1 MNIFTSF
8 IQKSGLDFKQYQ
20 YDGVKWAI
28 ENELSKEKMVSHNRI
43 KGGFIADEMGL
54 GKTIT
59 MLGIIFANFMMK
71 TLIVLPNSL
80 IEQWAAE
87 IFRLTGYKP
96 LIYHGPG
103 KKKITVSDLEKSI
116 IVLTIFPP
124 FVLRL

>member
-28 ENELSKEKMVSHNRI
+28 ENELSKDKLISHDRI

-71 TLIVLPNSL
+71 TLIVPEYSL
-80 IEQWAAE
+80 I
-87 IFRLTGYKP
+87 Y
-96 LIYHGPG
+96 
-103 KKKITVSDLEKSI
+103 
-116 IVLTIFPP
+116 
-124 FVLRL
+124 

>member
-28 ENELSKEKMVSHNRI
+28 ENELSKRKDQEKLISHDRI

-80 IEQWAAE
+80 IEQWASE

-96 LIYHGPG
+96 LIYHGLK
-103 KKKITVSDLEKSI
+103 KKKIKV
-116 IVLTIFPP
+116 
-124 FVLRL
+124 